1 MKTGCNRWENDLWNE
16 QRREKNLKDDE
27 GKIHM
32 ISTWVCEDRISIA
45 QEKTDKKSNEITKI
59 PEMLSALDVYGSVV
73 T

>member
-1 MKTGCNRWENDLWNE
+1 M
-16 QRREKNLKDDE
+16 KDDE